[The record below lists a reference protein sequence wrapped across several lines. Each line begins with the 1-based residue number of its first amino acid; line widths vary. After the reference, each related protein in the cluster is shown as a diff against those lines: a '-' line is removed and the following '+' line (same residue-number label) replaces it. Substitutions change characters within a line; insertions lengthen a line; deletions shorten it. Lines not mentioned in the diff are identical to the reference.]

1 MLVFCRS
8 GVQRPRG
15 GRTRENAPARTGLCS
30 IHVLVDGSRRTAATF
45 RFTRFLFSSPSSF
58 LPAGRALLPSH
69 EESRCAHVPATAEEQ
84 RPTPPLLRASPFLS
98 FAVCLSSCSSA
109 ALLLPASSCSF
120 AACLLWVFSLTAA
133 SAPLF
138 FRPGRPQPGGRL
150 IDGGFLGEEP
160 SVPFH
165 LSLRLFLSPDP
176 SRRHLH
182 CTLYSSDFNST
193 LSTKREFDRQ
203 HRWEMYDDTI
213 VPRNVIGF

>member
-1 MLVFCRS
+1 MKEKICSFWKRS
-8 GVQRPRG
+8 AKTTWWQNAWKRSVQLEPV
-15 GRTRENAPARTGLCS
+15 CS

-165 LSLRLFLSPDP
+165 LFLRLFLSPDP

-203 HRWEMYDDTI
+203 HRW
-213 VPRNVIGF
+213 